1 MGGPKGS
8 RGASALLR
16 SRSSPAHCR
25 FRSLQQTPLRGIFP
39 LAPQAAARNPPLRL
53 LSRVPG
59 GAAAGG
65 GRSEVKRSRA
75 GASHG
80 EPRTESLSEAAE
92 AQSWRHRGSPIS
104 LGGTEEVAGERTRK
118 SARRK
123 GRGDHQNPY
132 SFQRRVT
139 SSTMF
144 PSIRM
149 SSGHSRANPSEAHL
163 RVASIP
169 IFDP

>member
-8 RGASALLR
+8 RGASASLR
-16 SRSSPAHCR
+16 SRPSPAHCR
-25 FRSLQQTPLRGIFP
+25 FRSRQRTPLRGIFP

-59 GAAAGG
+59 AV
-65 GRSEVKRSRA
+65 RKNVSRA

-80 EPRTESLSEAAE
+80 EPRTDSLSEAAE

-104 LGGTEEVAGERTRK
+104 LRGTEEVAGERTSK

-123 GRGDHQNPY
+123 GRGCHQKPY
-132 SFQRRVT
+132 SFHRRVT
-139 SSTMF
+139 SSTISS
-144 PSIRM
+144 SIRM
-149 SSGHSRANPSEAHL
+149 SSGHSRANPSEAHF